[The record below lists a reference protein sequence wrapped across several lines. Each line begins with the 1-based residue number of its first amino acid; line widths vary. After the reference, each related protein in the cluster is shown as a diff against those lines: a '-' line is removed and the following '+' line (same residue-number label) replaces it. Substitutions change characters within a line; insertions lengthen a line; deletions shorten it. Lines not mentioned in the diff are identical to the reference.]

1 MTHLQLWTEIAT
13 MVNAKNPLELSI
25 VLKLKFIKVSLLVD
39 WYCTLL
45 KSMQRSRTCTFRKF
59 PNFSVVSSKKLMQL
73 LALSASIVDN
83 ISYPIQ
89 RKMKAYI
96 PPKNAEI
103 LYQIIPPVKIAEYVV
118 SNRILKIFLHL
129 LNKNIEEINMK

>member
-25 VLKLKFIKVSLLVD
+25 VLELKFIKVSLLVD
-39 WYCTLL
+39 WY
-45 KSMQRSRTCTFRKF
+45 TFRKF

-103 LYQIIPPVKIAEYVV
+103 LYQIIPPVKMPNMLYQIA
-118 SNRILKIFLHL
+118 F
-129 LNKNIEEINMK
+129 